1 MKTTKQPT
9 SAAPA
14 ALDRADLAAFG
25 GGIWGG
31 PDGTWTCTPGV
42 LDFERT
48 RRLAQAKRETT

>member
-1 MKTTKQPT
+1 MKTIKQST
-9 SAAPA
+9 GAAPT
-14 ALDRADLAAFG
+14 ALARADLAAVC

-42 LDFERT
+42 LDLERT